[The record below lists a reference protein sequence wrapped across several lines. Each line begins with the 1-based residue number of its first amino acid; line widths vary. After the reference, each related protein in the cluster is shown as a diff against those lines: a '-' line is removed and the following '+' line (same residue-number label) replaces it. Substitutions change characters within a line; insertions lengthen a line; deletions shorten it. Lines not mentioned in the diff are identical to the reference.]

1 MKKDIISSCLLA
13 FISVGFQVSAGA
25 TPLSGIIKSE
35 KGQPIPKV
43 KVLTEAPLQKQ
54 TKFLGMNMTTQR
66 YEVISDQ
73 KGFFRLPDHGRVVYF
88 THPARRPVTKILP
101 LSATTI
107 EVVMEAAAATLWK
120 VPQCNADSDKA
131 RTGIAFKVF
140 APDEV
145 LVKKGV
151 RFGLDIY
158 YYGYRMPDG
167 KFEVMVNWQDSTS
180 SHPREKTLLESKEF
194 TERVWVAGNRFGY
207 DIRGEM
213 RDGKVW
219 RFVSYRWG
227 AITYQGNSGESAQ
240 VFDRMID
247 GMCFDEGDAK
257 KYPNENF

>member
-1 MKKDIISSCLLA
+1 MQPVIKKGIISSCLFAL
-13 FISVGFQVSAGA
+13 ISIGFQLSAVA

-43 KVLTEAPLQKQ
+43 KVLTYAPLQKQ

-66 YEVISDQ
+66 YEVVSNE
-73 KGFFRLPDHGRVVYF
+73 KGFFHLPDHGRVVYF
-88 THPARRPVTKILP
+88 THPAQRPVTKILP

-107 EVVMEAAAATLWK
+107 EVVMEGAAATLWK

-131 RTGIAFKVF
+131 RTGLAFKVF

-167 KFEVMVNWQDSTS
+167 KFEVMVNWQNSTS
-180 SHPREKTLLESKEF
+180 SHPREQTLLESKEF
-194 TERVWVAGNRFGY
+194 TERVWAAGNRFGY
-207 DIRGEM
+207 DVRGEM

-219 RFVSYRWG
+219 RFVSYRWAQSHIKG
-227 AITYQGNSGESAQ
+227 IRGNRRRCST
-240 VFDRMID
+240 V
-247 GMCFDEGDAK
+247 
-257 KYPNENF
+257 